1 MAKFFP
7 DGRVF
12 AITLAPHGISNN
24 ILLQPTFRIF
34 GGGSSIFLRRPAE
47 LHRGVNRAAVGDV
60 Y

>member
-1 MAKFFP
+1 MDEKL
-7 DGRVF
+7 V
-12 AITLAPHGISNN
+12 TVLK
-24 ILLQPTFRIF
+24 PTFRIF